1 MLYFSGLV
9 VDCVVVFAVN
19 GYIGVDK
26 RLCCVV
32 RVAWLSVCVVSVM
45 LVDLLAGCV
54 CGGGGGGGD

>member
-19 GYIGVDK
+19 GYIGVGK

-32 RVAWLSVCVVSVM
+32 RGPCCVVE
-45 LVDLLAGCV
+45 CV
-54 CGGGGGGGD
+54 CGVCVAG